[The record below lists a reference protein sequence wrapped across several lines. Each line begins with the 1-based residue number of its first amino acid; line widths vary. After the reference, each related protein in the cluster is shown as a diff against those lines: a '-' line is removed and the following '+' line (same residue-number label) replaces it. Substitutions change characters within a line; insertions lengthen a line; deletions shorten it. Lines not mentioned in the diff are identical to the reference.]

1 MLRQTHFNHGILFQK
16 LFLTVRKKCFSKEK
30 LFKIT
35 QTIYLNS
42 ERSKQF
48 LKQNSLICYVR
59 TIKVPIETNNWDVKT
74 YRNKLEKEF
83 CPFRLSITLVYV
95 TDQDIPSL

>member
-48 LKQNSLICYVR
+48 LKQNSLICYWR
-59 TIKVPIETNNWDVKT
+59 FLYIYT
-74 YRNKLEKEF
+74 LEQLK
-83 CPFRLSITLVYV
+83 CQLKQI
-95 TDQDIPSL
+95 IGM